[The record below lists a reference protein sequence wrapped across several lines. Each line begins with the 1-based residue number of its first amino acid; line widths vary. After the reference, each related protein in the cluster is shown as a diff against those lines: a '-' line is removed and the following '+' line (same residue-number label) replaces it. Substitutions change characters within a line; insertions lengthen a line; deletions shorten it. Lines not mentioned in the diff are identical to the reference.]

1 MPDLK
6 LDMREII
13 DKAIKAVL
21 PESAVKEALSRKD
34 FQERRSKGR
43 IIVASI
49 GKAAWRMA
57 KAAADILGSD
67 ITGAVVT
74 KYEHSM
80 GAIHGLEIH
89 EAGHPVLDEN
99 TLKGTKA
106 LLEHVK
112 GLTPDDTVLF
122 LVSGGGSALFE
133 LPAEGVT
140 LSDMKDIT
148 SQLLACG
155 ADIVEINTIRKHL
168 SGVKGGRFAK
178 LCAPARVFMVVLSDV
193 LGDRLDSIASG
204 PAAPDMSTSEEA
216 LAIVKKYDLRVKSEL
231 LKILAQETPKEL
243 DNVTAMI
250 TGSVTALCEAV
261 SNIAR
266 EKGYQ
271 PLVLTTTMTCEAREA
286 GSLMA
291 SIARE
296 VLTSGRPV
304 KAPCAVI
311 AGGETV
317 VHLTGKGMGG
327 RNQEF
332 ALSASAGISG
342 LEGVVIASLGSDGTD
357 GPTDAAGGIV
367 DGQTESK
374 LKKAGISISEVLKNN
389 DAYNALKA
397 ADALLMTGPTGT
409 NVNDVAIA
417 LIG

>member
-13 DKAIKAVL
+13 DKAIKAML

-140 LSDMKDIT
+140 
-148 SQLLACG
+148 
-155 ADIVEINTIRKHL
+155 
-168 SGVKGGRFAK
+168 
-178 LCAPARVFMVVLSDV
+178 P
-193 LGDRLDSIASG
+193 
-204 PAAPDMSTSEEA
+204 
-216 LAIVKKYDLRVKSEL
+216 
-231 LKILAQETPKEL
+231 
-243 DNVTAMI
+243 
-250 TGSVTALCEAV
+250 
-261 SNIAR
+261 
-266 EKGYQ
+266 
-271 PLVLTTTMTCEAREA
+271 
-286 GSLMA
+286 
-291 SIARE
+291 
-296 VLTSGRPV
+296 
-304 KAPCAVI
+304 
-311 AGGETV
+311 
-317 VHLTGKGMGG
+317 
-327 RNQEF
+327 
-332 ALSASAGISG
+332 
-342 LEGVVIASLGSDGTD
+342 
-357 GPTDAAGGIV
+357 
-367 DGQTESK
+367 QT
-374 LKKAGISISEVLKNN
+374 
-389 DAYNALKA
+389 
-397 ADALLMTGPTGT
+397 
-409 NVNDVAIA
+409 
-417 LIG
+417 